1 MALFPTSL
9 RSFACAAAAFAA
21 FAIPSLAAADVQ
33 HVIGK
38 GHTLQAIAN
47 RYHVS
52 VSAILTANHLSKADA
67 KKLQPGDTLTIPGV
81 TAKAKDAK
89 KDPKKGETAKAEKG
103 GKPTP
108 KEKKKA
114 EREAK
119 EKAKGYASRPKT
131 PGVVHVRRIAFAED
145 FTIKTGTKPGV
156 LKGDAKKK
164 FAWMMRA
171 TNGQTH
177 DMEPRLAAQLGIV
190 SDHFGSKPIQV
201 ISGFRPFT
209 KTQYTKDSR
218 HNHGRAVDFR
228 VVGVPNEAVRD
239 FCKTL
244 PKTGCGYYPNSTF
257 VHMDARDASTYWVD
271 YSRPGE
277 APNYQGASPDD
288 ADEGTSDVHGA
299 EAVGTPEADAP
310 ATTDA
315 KPEPK
320 GEPKAEPKPEPKAE
334 PKAETKPGPTGKD
347 D

>member
-1 MALFPTSL
+1 MALLPRSL
-9 RSFACAAAAFAA
+9 RPFACVAAFAA

-52 VSAILTANHLSKADA
+52 VSAILAANHLSKADA

-89 KDPKKGETAKAEKG
+89 KDPKKDAKADKADKTKLTAKD
-103 GKPTP
+103 
-108 KEKKKA
+108 KKKA

-131 PGVVHVRRIAFAED
+131 PGIVHVRRIAFAED

-177 DMEPRLAAQLGIV
+177 DIEPRLAAQLGIV

-257 VHMDARDASTYWVD
+257 VHMDARDVSTYWVD

-299 EAVGTPEADAP
+299 EAVGATPEAAGGATDAP
-310 ATTDA
+310 ATSDGKA
-315 KPEPK
+315 EPKAEPK
-320 GEPKAEPKPEPKAE
+320 GEPKAETKA
-334 PKAETKPGPTGKD
+334 GPTGKD